1 MIRSRF
7 SIWRLAGVMEVAM
20 DIDCEEMS
28 RLLEASALSPT
39 PSEAHGMLC
48 GVICGG
54 DATPEQTWI
63 DQLLPKTDANA
74 PPLDAARDRLRSLVT
89 QTQADIVSPDLGFSL
104 LLPDE
109 SRPLA
114 ERATALYDW
123 VRGFLYAL
131 GLLGVSERD
140 FSAQTQEV
148 LRDFTDLTRM
158 DLDDLEDS
166 EENESALTDVTE
178 FVWAAALL
186 VHAER
191 AGARDESSQS

>member
-1 MIRSRF
+1 MIPARF
-7 SIWRLAGVMEVAM
+7 SIWRLAGVMEIAM
-20 DIDCEEMS
+20 DIDYEDVG
-28 RLLEASALSPT
+28 RLLETSTLSPT

-48 GVICGG
+48 GLLCGG

-63 DQLLPKTDANA
+63 DQLLPKTDTQDV
-74 PPLDAARDRLRSLVT
+74 LVDAARDGLRTLVT
-89 QTQADIVSPDLGFSL
+89 QTQADIASPDLDFSL

-123 VRGFLYAL
+123 VRGFLYGL
-131 GLLGVSERD
+131 CLLGIAECD

-191 AGARDESSQS
+191 TGAGDKAAQP